1 MLNLQILQTLMKLKD
16 LNRWYVLPLVFLRDK
31 GIYEFISAARLL
43 NKRGI
48 KARFCLAGSLDTN
61 NPTSINI
68 KELNKLKEDKDV
80 EIIEYQKD
88 IADLYSKSHIIC
100 LPSYR
105 EGLPKSLMEAAAAS
119 RAVVTTNVPGCR
131 EVIIPNKTGILVPV
145 KDSEKL
151 ADALQWLIENPQE
164 RIAMGKAGRKFAEKE
179 FPMEKIVQNHLD
191 VYEELLNKNLK
202 SN

>member
-1 MLNLQILQTLMKLKD
+1 MLNVLKLNYSGAQVLNLQILQTLMKLRKTD
-16 LNRWYVLPLVFLRDK
+16 GMFCLSFLRDK

-43 NKRGI
+43 KRGI

-68 KELNKLKEDKDV
+68 KELNKLKEDKDI

-105 EGLPKSLMEAAAAS
+105 EGSQNLLWKQQ
-119 RAVVTTNVPGCR
+119 
-131 EVIIPNKTGILVPV
+131 
-145 KDSEKL
+145 
-151 ADALQWLIENPQE
+151 LQ
-164 RIAMGKAGRKFAEKE
+164 
-179 FPMEKIVQNHLD
+179 V
-191 VYEELLNKNLK
+191 ELLLQPMFLVVVV
-202 SN
+202 SF